1 MNRTLQF
8 IIVCCSMKRIL
19 QSVDYKTRSF
29 MQNMTLEQFRATV
42 ESGGILSVVLKAQGA
57 AFAIQ
62 AETQRGDAVLVD
74 TRRKLPR
81 LFGDPRKALAL
92 LREMGI
98 RKAAVDTEAWRP
110 EQADSLHPPRPD
122 KSVKLKAAHEAAELK
137 RVLDE
142 RIAMA
147 DAQGAIWHE
156 AEDVFDELAA
166 AHAG

>member
-1 MNRTLQF
+1 
-8 IIVCCSMKRIL
+8 
-19 QSVDYKTRSF
+19 

-81 LFGDPRKALAL
+81 LFGDPLKALAL

-110 EQADSLHPPRPD
+110 EQADSLRPPRPD

-142 RIAMA
+142 RIVMA

>member
-1 MNRTLQF
+1 M
-8 IIVCCSMKRIL
+8 
-19 QSVDYKTRSF
+19 
-29 MQNMTLEQFRATV
+29 
-42 ESGGILSVVLKAQGA
+42 
-57 AFAIQ
+57 
-62 AETQRGDAVLVD
+62 LVD

-81 LFGDPRKALAL
+81 LFGDPRKALVL